1 MSLQITRIIL
11 LLPLSSLLLTRR
23 VDLENKTLLRNI
35 TYILKVSVYT
45 IVLHYLIKNILY
57 TKSSIVT
64 IYYKTIIEKIVNQF
78 QVNLKNKTL
87 LRNITY
93 ISNII
98 VNTIVSYLLIENILS
113 IKSSNITIYYKT
125 IIEKVVNQL
134 QNQAYQQIKNIL
146 YIVIITKYIIV
157 HYLLIN
163 YTYTIRNVVFYT
175 M

>member
-93 ISNII
+93 ISNIS